1 MKTLYSLLL
10 VTMLYSTSL
19 FAQQS
24 DEELQKEAQ
33 NPLANMIIVPV
44 LNNTNFELGPN
55 GDRTGN
61 LLNIQPVFP
70 FFDGRL
76 ITRTIFNI
84 PTNPIYTEE
93 SGSKTG
99 FGDILFTAFYTPQS
113 KGFIWGIGPAI
124 SFPTGGD
131 DFGSGKWAAG
141 PALVVLAM
149 PGRWVA
155 GFVINNVWSFAGD
168 EDRADVNFMTIQPFI
183 NYNFPEFYLTY
194 SPIWSANWEAESGN
208 QWTIPLGMGIG
219 KVMKLGGKLPLN
231 LQASYHYNVVSPEFG
246 PQSQLRLAFSL
257 LFPSF

>member
-24 DEELQKEAQ
+24 NEELQKAAQ

-113 KGFIWGIGPAI
+113 KGFTWGIGPAI

-141 PALVVLAM
+141 PALVVLGM

-219 KVMKLGGKLPLN
+219 KLVKLGGKLPLN
-231 LQASYHYNVVSPEFG
+231 LQASYHYNVVSPELG